1 MHSEGEFSYPEPAI
15 PLLMAE
21 VWPAALWAALKL
33 PLRWRLL
40 LTGERERKADAP
52 SFMPAAAW
60 LVKELSLPKCTEV
73 SVEGP
78 KMFAMRLLGYKKR
91 QETRVK
97 ISFIS
102 EDLTEDHSDT
112 WAWMFCYQCTS
123 DSESESGLVSEGAP
137 VASLWTRSFSW
148 LMKCVV
154 SWGGCHWG
162 LVMAK
167 CIRDNSVF
175 PSSACW

>member
-78 KMFAMRLLGYKKR
+78 KMFAMRLLGYKKKKAR
-91 QETRVK
+91 DK
-97 ISFIS
+97 S
-102 EDLTEDHSDT
+102 ENQ
-112 WAWMFCYQCTS
+112 FY
-123 DSESESGLVSEGAP
+123 
-137 VASLWTRSFSW
+137 LWRFNWRPQWYLSMDVLLPMYLRLREWEWIGVWRSPCSFSMNSFFQ
-148 LMKCVV
+148 LADEVR
-154 SWGGCHWG
+154 G
-162 LVMAK
+162 LLRRLPLRVGDGK
-167 CIRDNSVF
+167 VHQR
-175 PSSACW
+175 